1 MGRSNRRAYAYLLIP
16 PKMSLN
22 KTARQRLRT
31 IEEFAELGSGFN
43 IAMRDL
49 EIRGAGNILGTD
61 QSGFISAVGFDMFM
75 ELLRETIAELRG
87 NKVERPPEVEIHI
100 KKDAYIPDD
109 YVPDPTERVL
119 LYRRLSEALSTD
131 EVKAIEEEFGDQIE
145 VLFFDVRK
153 DPESGQ
159 KYGIKLIPT
168 QVFLDESG
176 KEFFRHQGFF
186 PQEDIKNLLVEY
198 GLEIVTQ
205 VDIEK

>member
-1 MGRSNRRAYAYLLIP
+1 MKHKKQMFTAFLILLLFIRFGCSKNETPSGADSNTQNVTGDFTKKKEK
-16 PKMSLN
+16 PKV
-22 KTARQRLRT
+22 T
-31 IEEFAELGSGFN
+31 FVELGSV
-43 IAMRDL
+43 DC
-49 EIRGAGNILGTD
+49 
-61 QSGFISAVGFDMFM
+61 
-75 ELLRETIAELRG
+75 
-87 NKVERPPEVEIHI
+87 
-100 KKDAYIPDD
+100 IPCKMMQP
-109 YVPDPTERVL
+109 VM
-119 LYRRLSEALSTD
+119 
-131 EVKAIEEEFGDQIE
+131 KAIEEEFGDQIE